1 MRVCLS
7 VLFFYQN
14 VFTNYDKSQIF
25 LCLFLV
31 AAVQT
36 DFRLAY
42 DFNTSSCNMITLT
55 VEQYRLSTTKPQ
67 GFF

>member
-1 MRVCLS
+1 MCVYLS
-7 VLFFYQN
+7 VLFSYQS
-14 VFTNYDKSQIF
+14 VFTNYDDSQIF

-36 DFRLAY
+36 DFHLAY

-55 VEQYRLSTTKPQ
+55 VEQYRLSITKPQ